1 MKEELS
7 PVGVWGKSR
16 PGRRNGWSR
25 VREGKAIGDKVRER
39 VGPRLCRLSEAYVRN
54 LAFSLSETG
63 SCWRALSKVMM

>member
-39 VGPRLCRLSEAYVRN
+39 EWDPDCVGCQRP
-54 LAFSLSETG
+54 T
-63 SCWRALSKVMM
+63 